1 MQKATSTYIASGL
14 YPHITVPH
22 MLRNWLLDVDKEE
35 KKCILVGAAVLCWFI
50 WYCRNDIIF
59 ITLNTQ
65 HFFMLL
71 QEGEH
76 MSSLAMD
83 RTIIIDFAFFSPL
96 FYSTIIDTTGVL

>member
-1 MQKATSTYIASGL
+1 MLVHMVLSKRYYFYNVKHST
-14 YPHITVPH
+14 
-22 MLRNWLLDVDKEE
+22 
-35 KKCILVGAAVLCWFI
+35 
-50 WYCRNDIIF
+50 
-59 ITLNTQ
+59 
-65 HFFMLL
+65 FFMLL